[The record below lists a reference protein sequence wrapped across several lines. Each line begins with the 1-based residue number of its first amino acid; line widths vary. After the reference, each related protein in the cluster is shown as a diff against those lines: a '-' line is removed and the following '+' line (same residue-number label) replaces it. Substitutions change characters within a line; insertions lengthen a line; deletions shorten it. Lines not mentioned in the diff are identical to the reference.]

1 MGRRGQV
8 ADNVADNVATMG
20 KASMKR
26 LLGIV
31 CLVLMAAMAH
41 GQEAYPARPITLV
54 VPFPP
59 GGVTDTLARL
69 LAERMK
75 TTLGQTVVVENV
87 GGAGGS
93 IGVGRVARAA
103 PDGYTI
109 VVGSLETHVLNAVSL
124 ALTYDVDKDFTPIV
138 QLPAYPF
145 LIVSPNSVPATTL
158 KDLLAWIKAGPA
170 AVTQGTVGYGNSQH
184 LCGVLMQQALG
195 VTWQLVPYRGGTP
208 AMQDLL
214 SGQFNLMC
222 TASGS
227 FLPLVRSKQI
237 RAYAIT
243 TARRAASAPEIPTVD
258 EAGLPGLHLVVWNA
272 LFAPKGTPRPVIDKL
287 NAATVQ
293 ALADPVFKQRMIE
306 LALEMPPSDG
316 LTPEALA
323 ALQRAAIDKWWPL
336 MKAAGIKH
344 Q

>member
-1 MGRRGQV
+1 ME
-8 ADNVADNVATMG
+8 
-20 KASMKR
+20 SMMR
-26 LLGIV
+26 LLTIA
-31 CLVLMAAMAH
+31 LVLLAATVAR
-41 GQEAYPARPITLV
+41 GEETYPARPITLV

-69 LAERMK
+69 LADRMK
-75 TTLGQTVVVENV
+75 ANLGQSIVVENV

-93 IGVGRVARAA
+93 IGIGRVARAA

-109 VVGSLETHVLNAVSL
+109 AIGSSETHVLNAVSL
-124 ALTYDVDKDFTPIV
+124 ALPYDVVADFAPVV

-145 LIVSPNSVPATTL
+145 LIVSPNAVPATSL
-158 KDLLAWIKAGPA
+158 EELVAWIKANPTK
-170 AVTQGTVGYGNSQH
+170 VTQGTVGYGNIQH
-184 LCGVLMQQALG
+184 LCGILMQQALG

-227 FLPLVRSKQI
+227 FLPLVRAGQI

-243 TARRAASAPEIPTVD
+243 TATRAASAPEIPTVD
-258 EAGLPGLHLVVWNA
+258 EAGLPGFHLAVWNA
-272 LFAPKGTPRPVIDKL
+272 LWAPKGTPRPVIDKL
-287 NAATVQ
+287 NAAAVH
-293 ALADPVFKQRMIE
+293 AMADPVFKQRMIE
-306 LALEMPPSDG
+306 LALEMPPADG

-323 ALQRAAIDKWWPL
+323 ALQKAAIERWWPL
-336 MKAAGIKH
+336 LKAAGIKH

>member
-1 MGRRGQV
+1 MKLIYAIAAALSLLPAPHASAQATWPQQPVRILVGFTAGTAPDIV
-8 ADNVADNVATMG
+8 ARV
-20 KASMKR
+20 
-26 LLGIV
+26 
-31 CLVLMAAMAH
+31 
-41 GQEAYPARPITLV
+41 
-54 VPFPP
+54 
-59 GGVTDTLARL
+59 
-69 LAERMK
+69 LAEKFASSWGRPV
-75 TTLGQTVVVENV
+75 LVENV

-93 IGVGRVARAA
+93 IGIGRVARAT

-109 VVGSLETHVLNAVSL
+109 AIGSSETHVLNAVSL
-124 ALTYDVDKDFTPIV
+124 ALPYDVVADFAPIV

-145 LIVSPNSVPATTL
+145 LIVSPNAVPATTL
-158 KDLLAWIKAGPA
+158 ADLVAWIKADPA
-170 AVTQGTVGYGNSQH
+170 KVTQGTVGYGNMQH
-184 LCGVLMQQALG
+184 LCGILMQQALG

-227 FLPLVRSKQI
+227 FLPLVRGKQI

-243 TARRAASAPEIPTVD
+243 TATRAASAPEIPTVD
-258 EAGLPGLHLVVWNA
+258 EAGLPGLHLAVWNA
-272 LFAPKGTPRPVIDKL
+272 LWAPKGTPRPVIDKL
-287 NAATVQ
+287 NAAAVQ
-293 ALADPVFKQRMIE
+293 AMADPVFKQRMIE

-316 LTPEALA
+316 LTPEALGV
-323 ALQRAAIDKWWPL
+323 LQKTAIDKWWPL

>member
-1 MGRRGQV
+1 MR
-8 ADNVADNVATMG
+8 
-20 KASMKR
+20 R
-26 LLGIV
+26 LLTIAF
-31 CLVLMAAMAH
+31 VLLAAAAAR
-41 GQEAYPARPITLV
+41 GQEAFPARPITLV

-69 LAERMK
+69 LAEQMK
-75 TTLGQTVVVENV
+75 TTLGQTIVVENV

-93 IGVGRVARAA
+93 IGVGRLARAT

-109 VVGSLETHVLNAVSL
+109 AIGSSETHVFNAVSL
-124 ALTYDVDKDFTPIV
+124 ALSYDVVTDFTPIV

-158 KDLLAWIKAGPA
+158 KDLVAWIKADPA
-170 AVTQGTVGYGNSQH
+170 KVTQGTVGYGNTQH
-184 LCGVLMQQALG
+184 LCGILMQKAIG

-214 SGQFNLMC
+214 SGQFNVMC

-243 TARRAASAPEIPTVD
+243 TATRAASAPEIPTVD
-258 EAGLPGLHLVVWNA
+258 EAGLPGLHLAVWNA
-272 LFAPKGTPRPVIDKL
+272 LWAPKGTPRPVIDKL
-287 NAATVQ
+287 NAAAVQ
-293 ALADPVFKQRMIE
+293 AMSDPAFKQRMIA
-306 LALEMPPSDG
+306 LALEMPPSDE

-323 ALQRAAIDKWWPL
+323 ALQKAGIGKWWPL
-336 MKAAGIKH
+336 LKDAGIKH

>member
-1 MGRRGQV
+1 
-8 ADNVADNVATMG
+8 
-20 KASMKR
+20 MKR
-26 LLGIV
+26 LLT
-31 CLVLMAAMAH
+31 LVFVLLAATAAFA
-41 GQEAYPARPITLV
+41 QESYPARPITLV

-75 TTLGQTVVVENV
+75 ASLKQTVVVENV

-93 IGVGRVARAA
+93 IGLGRVARAA

-109 VVGSLETHVLNAVSL
+109 AIGSSETNVFNAVSL
-124 ALTYDVDKDFTPIV
+124 ALNYDVVTDFTPIV

-145 LIVSPNSVPATTL
+145 LIVSTNSVPVTTL
-158 KDLLAWIKAGPA
+158 KELVAWIKANPGK
-170 AVTQGTVGYGNSQH
+170 VTQGTVGYGNTQH
-184 LCGVLMQQALG
+184 LCGILMQKAIG

-214 SGQFNLMC
+214 SGQFNVMC

-227 FLPLVRSKQI
+227 FLPLVRGKQI

-243 TARRAASAPEIPTVD
+243 TPKRAASAPEIPTVD
-258 EAGLPGLHLVVWNA
+258 EAGLPDLHLAVWNA
-272 LFAPKGTPRPVIDKL
+272 LWAPKGTPRPVIDRL
-287 NAATVQ
+287 NAVAIE
-293 ALADPVFKQRMIE
+293 AMADPAFKQRMIQ
-306 LALEMPPSDG
+306 LALEMPPADE

-323 ALQRAAIDKWWPL
+323 ALQKSDIAKWWPVL
-336 MKAAGIKH
+336 KAAGIKH

>member
-1 MGRRGQV
+1 
-8 ADNVADNVATMG
+8 
-20 KASMKR
+20 MKR
-26 LLGIV
+26 LLT
-31 CLVLMAAMAH
+31 LVFVLLAATAAFA
-41 GQEAYPARPITLV
+41 QESYPARPITLV

-75 TTLGQTVVVENV
+75 ASLKQTVVVENV

-93 IGVGRVARAA
+93 IGLGRVARAA

-109 VVGSLETHVLNAVSL
+109 AIGSSETNVFNAVSL
-124 ALTYDVDKDFTPIV
+124 ALNYDVVTDFTPIV

-145 LIVSPNSVPATTL
+145 LIVSTNSVPATTL
-158 KDLLAWIKAGPA
+158 KELVAWIKANPGK
-170 AVTQGTVGYGNSQH
+170 VTQGTVGYGNTQH
-184 LCGVLMQQALG
+184 LCGILMQKAIG

-214 SGQFNLMC
+214 SGQFNVMC

-227 FLPLVRSKQI
+227 FLPLVRGKQI

-243 TARRAASAPEIPTVD
+243 TPKRAASAPEIPTVD
-258 EAGLPGLHLVVWNA
+258 EAGLPDLHLAVWNA
-272 LFAPKGTPRPVIDKL
+272 LWAPKGTPRPVIDRL
-287 NAATVQ
+287 NAVAIE
-293 ALADPVFKQRMIE
+293 AMADPAFKQRMIQ
-306 LALEMPPSDG
+306 LALEMPPSDE

-323 ALQRAAIDKWWPL
+323 ALQKSDIAKWWPVL
-336 MKAAGIKH
+336 KAAGIKH

>member
-1 MGRRGQV
+1 MR
-8 ADNVADNVATMG
+8 
-20 KASMKR
+20 R
-26 LLGIV
+26 LLTIA
-31 CLVLMAAMAH
+31 LVLLAATIARS
-41 GQEAYPARPITLV
+41 EEVFPTRPITLV
-54 VPFPP
+54 VPYPP

-69 LAERMK
+69 LADRMK
-75 TTLGQTVVVENV
+75 AALGQNIVIENV

-93 IGVGRVARAA
+93 IGIGRVSRAT

-109 VVGSLETHVLNAVSL
+109 AIGSSETHVLNAVSL
-124 ALTYDVDKDFTPIV
+124 ALPYDVVTDFAPVV

-145 LIVSPNSVPATTL
+145 LIVSPNTVPATTL
-158 KDLLAWIKAGPA
+158 KDFVAWIKANPA
-170 AVTQGTVGYGNSQH
+170 KVTQGTVGYGTIQH
-184 LCGVLMQQALG
+184 MCGIIMQKALG

-227 FLPLVRSKQI
+227 FLPLVRAKQI

-243 TARRAASAPEIPTVD
+243 MGTRAESAPDIPTAD
-258 EAGLPGLHLVVWNA
+258 EAGLPGLHLLTWNA
-272 LFAPKGTPRPVIDKL
+272 LYAPKGTPRAAIDKL
-287 NAATVQ
+287 NAAAVQ
-293 ALADPVFKQRMIE
+293 AMADPAFRKRMVE
-306 LALEMPPSDG
+306 LALEMPPPDE

-323 ALQRAAIDKWWPL
+323 ALQKRDIEKWWPL
-336 MKAAGIKH
+336 MKAAGINK

>member
-1 MGRRGQV
+1 MR
-8 ADNVADNVATMG
+8 
-20 KASMKR
+20 R
-26 LLGIV
+26 LLTIA
-31 CLVLMAAMAH
+31 LVLLAAAMAR
-41 GQEAYPARPITLV
+41 GEEAYPARPITLV

-69 LAERMK
+69 MAERMK
-75 TTLGQTVVVENV
+75 TILKQTIVVENV

-93 IGVGRVARAA
+93 IGMGRVARAA

-109 VVGSLETHVLNAVSL
+109 AIGSSETNIFNAVSL
-124 ALTYDVDKDFTPIV
+124 ALNYDVVTDFAPIV

-145 LIVSPNSVPATTL
+145 LIVSTNAVPATTL
-158 KDLLAWIKAGPA
+158 KELVAWIKADPGK
-170 AVTQGTVGYGNSQH
+170 VTQGTVGYGNTQH
-184 LCGVLMQQALG
+184 LCGILMQKALG
-195 VTWQLVPYRGGTP
+195 VTWQLVPYHGGTP

-243 TARRAASAPEIPTVD
+243 TPQRAASAPEIPTVD
-258 EAGLPGLHLVVWNA
+258 EAGLPGLHLAVWNA
-272 LFAPKGTPRPVIDKL
+272 LWAPKGTPQPVIDKL
-287 NAATVQ
+287 NAAAVE
-293 ALADPVFKQRMIE
+293 AMSDPAFKQRMIQ
-306 LALEMPPSDG
+306 LALEMPPSDE

-323 ALQRAAIDKWWPL
+323 ALQKSGIEKWWPL
-336 MKAAGIKH
+336 LKAAGIKH